1 MKVLFGEYLDERNYF
16 EEAAFMFM
24 AANALEQS
32 QESFLKALNVE
43 MTLAVGQQRNLSAEE
58 MTKLRE
64 ELVDRL
70 KSAIRFEDAGDLID
84 PQADFEGAFDCY
96 VRANTFQKAIKV
108 CTETKNLEKI
118 TSVIKPALLIALD
131 LKANQLRSVI
141 DVFGK
146 RILRL

>member
-1 MKVLFGEYLDERNYF
+1 
-16 EEAAFMFM
+16 
-24 AANALEQS
+24 
-32 QESFLKALNVE
+32 
-43 MTLAVGQQRNLSAEE
+43 
-58 MTKLRE
+58 
-64 ELVDRL
+64 
-70 KSAIRFEDAGDLID
+70 
-84 PQADFEGAFDCY
+84 
-96 VRANTFQKAIKV
+96 V